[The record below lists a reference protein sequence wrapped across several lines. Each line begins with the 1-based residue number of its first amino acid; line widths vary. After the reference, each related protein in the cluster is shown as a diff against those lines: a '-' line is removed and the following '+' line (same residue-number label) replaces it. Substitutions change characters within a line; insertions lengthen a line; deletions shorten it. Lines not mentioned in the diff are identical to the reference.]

1 MPSALNAIGRRLLS
15 TESEWNPKVILG
27 RAAVT
32 LLPQRALHRLRK
44 SYYAYLLAHL
54 PDDWQ
59 ERDASVVKQLIRAG
73 DHVVDIGA
81 SIGGYTRF
89 LSRAVG
95 PFGKVY
101 SFEPNPPIY
110 EYLSHNVRK
119 LKLANV
125 ELCDCALSDSCG
137 VASIAI
143 PRYRWGS
150 ECHYDATLESKRA
163 KADCRRVDVSVCTLD
178 SLFANRAEEISFIKC
193 DVNYH
198 ELPCLRGALQTIRR
212 SRPGILIEILANPD
226 KAGSPAAHVFELFRE
241 NGYEPYWFDGARLRR
256 RKPGERSQNYF
267 FLTRERFEGLAAH
280 LRARDP
286 DIAGLDN

>member
-1 MPSALNAIGRRLLS
+1 MQSALNAIGRRLLS

-27 RAAVT
+27 RAAVAV
-32 LLPQRALHRLRK
+32 LPTQVLHRLRK

-59 ERDASVVKQLIRAG
+59 ERDTSVVKHLIRSG
-73 DHVVDIGA
+73 DHVLDIGA

-89 LSRAVG
+89 LSQTVG
-95 PFGKVY
+95 PFGRVY
-101 SFEPNPPIY
+101 SFEPNPPIH
-110 EYLSHNVRK
+110 EYLAYNVTK
-119 LKLANV
+119 LGLQNVKLY
-125 ELCDCALSDSCG
+125 DCALSESDG

-163 KADCRRVDVSVCTLD
+163 SADCRRVNVPVCTLD
-178 SLFANRAEEISFIKC
+178 SLFAHRAEEISFIKC

-198 ELPCLRGALQTIRR
+198 ELPCLRGALQTIQR
-212 SRPGILIEILANPD
+212 SKPAILIEILPNPD
-226 KAGSPAAHVFELFRE
+226 KPGGPASQVFALLEE
-241 NGYEPYWFDGARLRR
+241 NSYQPYWFDGVRLRR

-267 FLTRERFEGLAAH
+267 FLTPERFEQLPAEFVS
-280 LRARDP
+280 LSS
-286 DIAGLDN
+286 

>member
-1 MPSALNAIGRRLLS
+1 MQSALNAIGRRLLS

-27 RAAVT
+27 RAAAS

-44 SYYAYLLAHL
+44 SYYAYLLTHL

-59 ERDASVVKQLIRAG
+59 ERDAAVAKHLIRPG

-89 LSRAVG
+89 LSHTVG
-95 PFGKVY
+95 SFGRVY

-110 EYLSHNVRK
+110 EYLSYNVKK
-119 LKLANV
+119 LKLDNV
-125 ELCDCALSDSCG
+125 ELCDWALSDRSG

-163 KADCRRVDVSVCTLD
+163 NPDCRRVDVSVRTLD
-178 SLFANRAEEISFIKC
+178 SLFANRAEEISFVKC

-212 SRPGILIEILANPD
+212 SKPAILIEILPNPD
-226 KAGSPAAHVFELFRE
+226 KPGSPASQVFALLEE
-241 NGYEPYWFDGARLRR
+241 NSYQPYWFDGEQLRP

-267 FLTRERFEGLAAH
+267 FLTRDR
-280 LRARDP
+280 
-286 DIAGLDN
+286 LDQLPSHFKGSDSRP